1 MASSTLMNPDSTQ
14 RNSATAC
21 VHEPLVIAGYE
32 WRWLVIASCVLVAIA
47 LLPLFLSA
55 AAVGGDW
62 AFMGI
67 AHNYQDGATYL
78 AKMQLGFE
86 GKWLLEFMHTP
97 EIHDGAL
104 TVTFYPFLGHLARVT
119 GLDLIVV
126 YHLARV
132 IGSFA
137 MYISLYV
144 LGATL
149 WTQASTRR
157 LFFLIA
163 ALGAGFGW
171 LAAPLS
177 GVFTF
182 PDLAIPEIFPFYSS
196 LVAPHFPLAIALL
209 ALLAAQF
216 ILVIRPGD
224 AAAPRWPA
232 LATAALSLG
241 LVVLYPQALVP
252 LAGAVVIYLV
262 NLRLRTGSLLSGALL
277 HTVALIAPAVPMA
290 LYLGLV
296 IRLNPAF
303 AEWNRQNITLSP
315 PIWVMLVGLGLPL
328 LLGIPAMYRA
338 ARRLD
343 RDGDRLMLWWLLA
356 IFVAMF
362 LPTNIQRRF
371 GVGLMIPVAFFAAR
385 ALRDFWLPKVGQRA
399 GRLLVAAALF
409 VMVLSPVLAALVP
422 VLPLLTGASEQR
434 TGIVLPAGY
443 MAAMDWLNT
452 NAPPGTVVLAGPDAG
467 GWIPGMSGLRVV
479 YGHAFETLDAET
491 KLAEITAWYAL
502 PADSDCRALLDTY
515 RVRYVV
521 FGPLEAKLGPGACLE
536 GFTPVATSQ
545 DVTVYAIS

>member
-1 MASSTLMNPDSTQ
+1 M
-14 RNSATAC
+14 
-21 VHEPLVIAGYE
+21 
-32 WRWLVIASCVLVAIA
+32 
-47 LLPLFLSA
+47 
-55 AAVGGDW
+55 
-62 AFMGI
+62 
-67 AHNYQDGATYL
+67 
-78 AKMQLGFE
+78 
-86 GKWLLEFMHTP
+86 
-97 EIHDGAL
+97 
-104 TVTFYPFLGHLARVT
+104 
-119 GLDLIVV
+119 
-126 YHLARV
+126 
-132 IGSFA
+132 
-137 MYISLYV
+137 
-144 LGATL
+144 
-149 WTQASTRR
+149 
-157 LFFLIA
+157 
-163 ALGAGFGW
+163 
-171 LAAPLS
+171 
-177 GVFTF
+177 FTF

-452 NAPPGTVVLAGPDAG
+452 NAPPGTVVLAGPDTG
-467 GWIPGMSGLRVV
+467 GWIPGMSRPRVV

-491 KLAEITAWYAL
+491 KLAEITGVVAL
-502 PADSDCRALLDTY
+502 PAD
-515 RVRYVV
+515 
-521 FGPLEAKLGPGACLE
+521 E
-536 GFTPVATSQ
+536 
-545 DVTVYAIS
+545 